1 VFILSSK
8 MAIFYG
14 LYTYFVHSLF
24 TLNIVFIPSV
34 MAALLAAIPIF
45 PPYAVALFGVFELW
59 LVRGESVAALV
70 FAGASIA
77 PLFFADPA
85 FYREVK

>member
-1 VFILSSK
+1 